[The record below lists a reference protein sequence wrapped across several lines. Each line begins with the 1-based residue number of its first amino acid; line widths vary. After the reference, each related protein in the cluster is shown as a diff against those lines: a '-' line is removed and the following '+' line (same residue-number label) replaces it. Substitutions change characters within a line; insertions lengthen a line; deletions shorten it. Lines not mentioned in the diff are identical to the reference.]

1 MTDQTKLTKEK
12 DLVITRLFNAPRE
25 KVWRAWTEPEQLK
38 KWWGPKEFT
47 CPDCT
52 IDLRVGGKYLNSMM
66 DAKGNKFWTAGEYR
80 EIVFPEKMVYTD
92 SFADENG
99 NIVSSEHYGM
109 AGIPAELIVTVLL
122 EDENG
127 KTKMTMKHSGLPAG
141 EHKDGAN
148 IGWNSSFDKLAE
160 SLK

>member
-1 MTDQTKLTKEK
+1 MSLQLELLKKR
-12 DLVITRLFNAPRE
+12 DLVITRIFNAPLE
-25 KVWRAWTEPEQLK
+25 KVFRAWTEPEQMK
-38 KWWGPKEFT
+38 KWWGPKEFS

-52 IDLRVGGKYLNSMM
+52 IDLRVGGKYHSSMM
-66 DAKGNKFWTAGEYR
+66 DAKGNKIWITGKYK
-80 EIVFPEKMVYTD
+80 EIVFPEKLVYTD
-92 SFADENG
+92 SFADEKG
-99 NIVSSEHYGM
+99 NVVSSEHYGM
-109 AGIPAELIVTVLL
+109 KGIPRELIVTVIL

-127 KTKMTMKHSGLPAG
+127 KTKMTMRHSGLPAG